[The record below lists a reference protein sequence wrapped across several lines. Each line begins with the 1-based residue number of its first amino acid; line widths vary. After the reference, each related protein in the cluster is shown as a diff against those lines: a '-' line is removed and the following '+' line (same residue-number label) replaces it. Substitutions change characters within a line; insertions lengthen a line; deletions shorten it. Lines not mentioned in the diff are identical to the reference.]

1 MHGRAP
7 PQTSGGRDPAGT
19 LILDFWPPELLVA
32 CCYCNCTFL
41 PLKKE
46 KLRLLSPPPKNLV
59 IQLFSHNF
67 VLTVTFFFCMMWLCW
82 LELMSDILGE
92 GFFSIVARLS
102 WLWQL
107 QVHGQEPQCFPCFEW
122 ISLRLFCS
130 LLVSSLYV
138 KLPPPPITSM
148 CLL

>member
-1 MHGRAP
+1 MAEPHHRLQKGETLLAP
-7 PQTSGGRDPAGT
+7 WFWTSGLQNCSWHVVTVTVPSYHWRRKNYAFY
-19 LILDFWPPELLVA
+19 LPP
-32 CCYCNCTFL
+32 
-41 PLKKE
+41 K
-46 KLRLLSPPPKNLV
+46 KNLV

-67 VLTVTFFFCMMWLCW
+67 VLTVTFFYCMMWLCW
-82 LELMSDILGE
+82 LELMNDILGK
-92 GFFSIVARLS
+92 GFFSIIARLS
-102 WLWQL
+102 WFWQL

-130 LLVSSLYV
+130 LLVSSLYI